1 MQDYTLSLADEA
13 ATLHLGQTL
22 AQNAIAPCVI
32 YLNGDL
38 GAGKTTFARGFLQGV
53 GYEGIVKSPTYTLVE
68 SYALTGRII
77 HHLDLYRFTDPEEWF
92 DAGLD
97 ELITQESILLVEWP
111 QKAAGV
117 LPVSD
122 IDIALSVH
130 NQGRMCTITSHSIN
144 AEQCLLKWS
153 ISHAEI

>member
-1 MQDYTLSLADEA
+1 MQDYTLSLVDEA
-13 ATLHLGQTL
+13 ATLHFGRTF
-22 AQNAIAPCVI
+22 AQNTVAPCVI

-38 GAGKTTFARGFLQGV
+38 GAGKTTFARGFLQGF

-68 SYALTGRII
+68 SYALPELTI
-77 HHLDLYRFTDPEEWF
+77 HHLDLYRFNDPEEWF

-97 ELITQESILLVEWP
+97 ELITQESIVLVEWP

-122 IDIALSVH
+122 IGIMLSVH
-130 NQGRMCTITSHSIN
+130 NRGRMCTITSHSIN

-153 ISHAEI
+153 ISHAGI